1 MKLKDLNFKVPVLKP
16 RDPNQ
21 QVLANKKNAA
31 GEHRDKKRESRDGAF
46 KHKNMMYE
54 EEDLFERKPAGAPGW
69 HDSSAPKAQGK
80 FRDLSVNDLADW
92 LIKTRNSNMQ
102 KINGALQ
109 QQIIFNRAK
118 DPDYA
123 KKMESTREAVKRKLK
138 D

>member
-1 MKLKDLNFKVPVLKP
+1 MKLKDLNFKVPMLKP

-31 GEHRDKKRESRDGAF
+31 GEHRDKKRENRDGEF
-46 KHKNMMYE
+46 KHKNMMYSE
-54 EEDLFERKPAGAPGW
+54 EALNEKKPAGAPDW
-69 HDSSAPKAQGK
+69 HESSAPDAEGRFK
-80 FRDLSVNDLADW
+80 DLSVNDLADW
-92 LIKTRNSNMQ
+92 LIKTRKSDMR
-102 KINGALQ
+102 KINGSLQ

-118 DPDYA
+118 NPDYA